1 VVLRLRS
8 AGRNGRFSPLAPKPE
23 WRGSCEEATVIET
36 EGLTHIH
43 LLVSDLER
51 SLRFYKGAFGLEE
64 QFRDGPSMVFLRTP
78 GSRDTITINADPAR
92 MDRVGRGGVDHFG
105 FRLRPDVDLD
115 AAITDVVAA
124 GGRLVEQGE
133 HAPGVPYAYVEDPD
147 GYLIEL
153 GFVTANPERPIAGRR
168 PDVNLRR
175 LAPPW
180 GPQPPHIRGSA
191 DEKPTGCRWSR
202 GTTQFGAVRSRLVAV

>member
-1 VVLRLRS
+1 MRAWS
-8 AGRNGRFSPLAPKPE
+8 AACHRQVGNGRSSPLAPEPK

-105 FRLRPDVDLD
+105 FRLKPDVDLD

-124 GGRLVEQGE
+124 GGRLVEHGE

-153 GFVTANPERPIAGRR
+153 
-168 PDVNLRR
+168 
-175 LAPPW
+175 
-180 GPQPPHIRGSA
+180 
-191 DEKPTGCRWSR
+191 
-202 GTTQFGAVRSRLVAV
+202 

>member
-1 VVLRLRS
+1 MISSSTWDGRPRRRTAGTTTAPVARTERPTPADHAAWSS
-8 AGRNGRFSPLAPKPE
+8 ACDRQVGNGRFSPLAPKPE
-23 WRGSCEEATVIET
+23 WRGSYEEATVIET

-51 SLRFYKGAFGLEE
+51 SLRFYNGAFGLEE

-78 GSRDTITINADPAR
+78 GSRDTITINEDPAR

-153 GFVTANPERPIAGRR
+153 
-168 PDVNLRR
+168 
-175 LAPPW
+175 
-180 GPQPPHIRGSA
+180 
-191 DEKPTGCRWSR
+191 
-202 GTTQFGAVRSRLVAV
+202 

>member
-1 VVLRLRS
+1 M
-8 AGRNGRFSPLAPKPE
+8 
-23 WRGSCEEATVIET
+23 IET

-64 QFRDGPSMVFLRTP
+64 QFRDGPTMVFLQTP
-78 GSRDTITINADPAR
+78 GSRDTRDTITINADSAR

-105 FRLRPDVDLD
+105 FRLKPDVDLD
-115 AAITDVVAA
+115 AAITELVAA
-124 GGRLVEQGE
+124 GGNLVERGE

-153 GFVTANPERPIAGRR
+153 
-168 PDVNLRR
+168 
-175 LAPPW
+175 
-180 GPQPPHIRGSA
+180 
-191 DEKPTGCRWSR
+191 
-202 GTTQFGAVRSRLVAV
+202 